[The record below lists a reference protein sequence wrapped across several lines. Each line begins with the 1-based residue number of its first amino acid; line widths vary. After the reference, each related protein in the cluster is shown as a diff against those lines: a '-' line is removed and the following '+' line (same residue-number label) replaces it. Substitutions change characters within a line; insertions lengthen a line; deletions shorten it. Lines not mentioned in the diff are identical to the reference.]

1 MRYKLPR
8 MAHIFLLFLIAG
20 LTGGF
25 IFYAGCNMGSE
36 YRREVIEAMKANQIH
51 TASIAL
57 AQWCAADKKCK
68 MDPVYL
74 ATLTTIHL
82 KNGNVD
88 AARYNLD
95 RLMKL
100 LSEK

>member
-1 MRYKLPR
+1 MRYKLSR
-8 MAHIFLLFLIAG
+8 VTHIFLLFMIAG

-25 IFYAGCNMGSE
+25 LFYAGWNMGSE
-36 YRREVIEAMKANQIH
+36 YRREVIEAIKSNQVQ

-68 MDPVYL
+68 SDPVFL
-74 ATLTTIHL
+74 ASLATIHL